1 MTKISPRTALL
12 VMALSLDA
20 ACLTIQTAAAQQQ
33 PAPEVLEYK
42 GTVAAAREVEVAS
55 RLDGLLLKINFTA
68 GQLVKQG
75 DLLFEFAPQDNE
87 LSIALAQARQKQ
99 ADAQLRLAEVKL
111 SKARTLRTRK
121 VASEMELAE
130 AEAERDLAAGRAD
143 EARAIAQ
150 LAELA
155 LQQTKLYAPIS
166 GIISRPLVH
175 EGTYI
180 TKETR
185 DQSRLATIVQ
195 LDPIDVVGQAP
206 AAMYFQ
212 RGEILTSLEQ
222 TAQRREFRLV
232 LPNGDKYPHQ
242 GRAVAGSYEFNAET
256 TEVTAEFPNPDYLL
270 RPGLNVTLQSS
281 IRAKDVTTLGR
292 SK

>member
-1 MTKISPRTALL
+1 MTKISSRTALL

-42 GTVAAAREVEVAS
+42 GTVAAAHEVEVAP

-121 VASEMELAE
+121 DSELQLLE

-143 EARAIAQ
+143 EARANVQ

>member
-20 ACLTIQTAAAQQQ
+20 ACLAIQTAAAQQQ

-42 GTVAAAREVEVAS
+42 GTVAAAREVEVAP

-87 LSIALAQARQKQ
+87 LSVALAQASQKK

-121 VASEMELAE
+121 DSELQLLE

-143 EARAIAQ
+143 EARANVQ

>member
-20 ACLTIQTAAAQQQ
+20 ACLAIQTAAAQQQ

-87 LSIALAQARQKQ
+87 LSVALAQASQKK

-121 VASEMELAE
+121 DSELQLLE

-143 EARAIAQ
+143 EARANVQ

>member
-1 MTKISPRTALL
+1 
-12 VMALSLDA
+12 MALSLDA

-42 GTVAAAREVEVAS
+42 GTVAAAHEVEVAP

-121 VASEMELAE
+121 DSELQLLE

-143 EARAIAQ
+143 EARANVQ

-242 GRAVAGSYEFNAET
+242 GRAVSGSYEFNGET

-281 IRAKDVTTLGR
+281 IRAKDVTTLGQ

>member
-1 MTKISPRTALL
+1 MTMISPRTALL

-20 ACLTIQTAAAQQQ
+20 ACLTIQTAVAQQQ

-42 GTVAAAREVEVAS
+42 GTVAAAREVEVAP

-111 SKARTLRTRK
+111 SKARALRTRK
-121 VASEMELAE
+121 DSELQLLE

-143 EARAIAQ
+143 EARANVQ

>member
-42 GTVAAAREVEVAS
+42 GTVAAAREVEVAP

-87 LSIALAQARQKQ
+87 LSMALAQARQKQ

-111 SKARTLRTRK
+111 SKARTVRTRK
-121 VASEMELAE
+121 DYELQLLE

-143 EARAIAQ
+143 EARANVQ